1 MGSQTLCMIMGGVS
15 MAVAYN
21 KLYELLKNVKDE
33 KEAEELCKIIERF
46 FEEKCREEVSKK
58 FDEQKP
64 IFKAELK
71 EDLKGELATKKDL
84 ELLEERILRYVDN
97 KISSVNERIAQLD
110 KKMTVGF
117 VVLILLYILTNPNAI
132 GLIKLLFGLK

>member
-1 MGSQTLCMIMGGVS
+1 MGGVS

>member
-1 MGSQTLCMIMGGVS
+1 

-21 KLYELLKNVKDE
+21 RLYELLKNVKDE

-64 IFKAELK
+64 VFKAELK
-71 EDLKGELATKKDL
+71 EDLKDELATKKDVA
-84 ELLEERILRYVDN
+84 LLEERILRYVDN
-97 KISSVNERIAQLD
+97 KFYELD
-110 KKMTVGF
+110 KKTDRIF
-117 VVLILLYILTNPNAI
+117 YLIIVFMIVYVLTNPQVV
-132 GLIKLLFGLK
+132 GVMKLIFMK